1 MAAAHPRQTTSPSC
15 SSGATSSAVAGQSFR
30 RSVDSVAG
38 IYRFSEDVMAA
49 AGIDE
54 SVRFT
59 VHLAMEELFVNL
71 VTYNPGARRDILI
84 EVDIADGSVVV
95 TITDH
100 DAAEFDV
107 TKARPVDTGASL
119 RERKPGGLGLHLIQH
134 MVDTLEYD
142 YRDGRSKIRFS
153 KEPDRHDV

>member
-1 MAAAHPRQTTSPSC
+1 MGGQAFKRSIDT
-15 SSGATSSAVAGQSFR
+15 VA
-30 RSVDSVAG
+30 D
-38 IYRFSEDVMAA
+38 IYRFSEEVMAA
-49 AGIDE
+49 ADIDE
-54 SVRFT
+54 SVRFPI
-59 VHLAMEELFVNL
+59 HLAMEELFVNL
-71 VTYNPGARRDILI
+71 VSYNPGARRDILI
-84 EVDIADGSVVV
+84 DVQIENGGVTV

-107 TKARPVDTGASL
+107 TRERPVDTGASL

-153 KEPDRHDV
+153 KGPETRDV

>member
-1 MAAAHPRQTTSPSC
+1 MSEQA
-15 SSGATSSAVAGQSFR
+15 FK
-30 RSVDSVAG
+30 RSIDSVAE
-38 IYRFSEDVMAA
+38 IYRFSEDMMAA

-54 SVRFT
+54 SVRFP

-71 VTYNPGARRDILI
+71 VSYNPGARQEILI
-84 EVDIADGSVVV
+84 DVQTANGGVSV

-107 TKARPVDTGASL
+107 TRERPVDTGASL

-153 KEPDRHDV
+153 KEPETRDV

>member
-1 MAAAHPRQTTSPSC
+1 M
-15 SSGATSSAVAGQSFR
+15 AGQSFT
-30 RSVDSVAG
+30 RSIDSVAG

-49 AGIDE
+49 ADIDE

-71 VTYNPGARRDILI
+71 VSYNPGADREIQVDV
-84 EVDIADGSVVV
+84 EVANNGVVV
-95 TITDH
+95 TIVDH

-107 TKARPVDTGASL
+107 TKERPVDTGASL

-153 KEPDRHDV
+153 KEPETRDV

>member
-1 MAAAHPRQTTSPSC
+1 M
-15 SSGATSSAVAGQSFR
+15 AGQSFK
-30 RSVDSVAG
+30 RSIDSVAG
-38 IYRFSEDVMAA
+38 LYRFSEDVMAA

-71 VTYNPGARRDILI
+71 VSYNPGADRDIQVDV
-84 EVDIADGSVVV
+84 EVANNGVVV
-95 TITDH
+95 TIVDH

-107 TKARPVDTGASL
+107 TKERPVDTGASL

-153 KEPDRHDV
+153 KEPETRDV

>member
-1 MAAAHPRQTTSPSC
+1 MSEQP
-15 SSGATSSAVAGQSFR
+15 FK
-30 RSVDSVAG
+30 RSIDSVPE
-38 IYRFSEDVMAA
+38 IYRFSEDKMAA

-54 SVRFT
+54 SVRFP

-71 VTYNPGARRDILI
+71 VSYNPGATRDILI
-84 EVDIADGSVVV
+84 GVQIASGGVTV

-107 TKARPVDTGASL
+107 TRARPVDTGASL

-153 KEPDRHDV
+153 KEPETRDV

>member
-1 MAAAHPRQTTSPSC
+1 MAEK
-15 SSGATSSAVAGQSFR
+15 SFV
-30 RSVDSVAG
+30 RSIDSVAE
-38 IYRFSEDVMAA
+38 IYRYSEDIMAA
-49 AGIDE
+49 SNIDE
-54 SVRFT
+54 SVRFP

-71 VTYNPGARRDILI
+71 VHYNPGARRDILVDV
-84 EVDIADGSVVV
+84 EVANSGVVV
-95 TITDH
+95 TITDY

-107 TKARPVDTGASL
+107 TRERPVDTGASL

-153 KEPDRHDV
+153 KEPGTTDV

>member
-1 MAAAHPRQTTSPSC
+1 V
-15 SSGATSSAVAGQSFR
+15 SGEAFK
-30 RSVDSVAG
+30 RSIESVAD
-38 IYRFSEDVMAA
+38 IYRFSEDIMAA

-54 SVRFT
+54 SVRFP

-71 VTYNPGARRDILI
+71 VTYNPGARRDIFI
-84 EVDIADGSVVV
+84 EVDVADDGVVV

-107 TKARPVDTGASL
+107 TKERPVDTGTPL
-119 RERKPGGLGLHLIQH
+119 RKRKPGGLGLHLIQH

-153 KEPDRHDV
+153 KEPKKHDV